1 MSSVDLF
8 SRVAAEYSRHRP
20 RYPAALF
27 DYLADVSPG
36 RDLAWDCG
44 TGNGQAAIEL
54 AGRFTSVHA
63 TDASA
68 KQIALAP
75 AHERILYRVERAE
88 QVSLPAGTVD
98 LVTVAIAVH
107 WFDLDAFYSQVRRVL
122 KPAGILAVWT
132 YHLPLITPEVDEIVR
147 YYYEEVVGAYWQSGI
162 RYVHERYR
170 TLPFPFD
177 ELDPPQFHVDAEWE
191 MERVVGFLASWSATR
206 TYLDEKGVHPLQQV
220 WEPLLEAWGDPA
232 LKRRLDWPLH
242 LRVGQVGGVPNP

>member
-1 MSSVDLF
+1 
-8 SRVAAEYSRHRP
+8 
-20 RYPAALF
+20 
-27 DYLADVSPG
+27 
-36 RDLAWDCG
+36 
-44 TGNGQAAIEL
+44 
-54 AGRFTSVHA
+54 
-63 TDASA
+63 
-68 KQIALAP
+68 
-75 AHERILYRVERAE
+75 
-88 QVSLPAGTVD
+88 
-98 LVTVAIAVH
+98 H

-206 TYLDEKGVHPLQQV
+206 TYLDEKGVHPLQ
-220 WEPLLEAWGDPA
+220 
-232 LKRRLDWPLH
+232 
-242 LRVGQVGGVPNP
+242 